1 VINLGFLQNYL
12 PSYPKTLNIA
22 LASIFAALV
31 CVATILFKIPVPA
44 TEGYFNIGEIFI
56 YIAAILFGPLIG
68 GFAGGV
74 GAGLA
79 DALTGYF
86 NFAPATLII
95 KFCEGF
101 FIGLIIFKIQ
111 LKYWEGWKQRGL
123 LCGIIAVG
131 GLIMVIGYFIYE
143 TILYGLL
150 PALGEVPINFIQLI
164 VGLIVAVPA
173 SIGIQKAYPIMEYP
187 SKEIN

>member
-1 VINLGFLQNYL
+1 MGFLQNYL
-12 PSYPKTLNIA
+12 PSYPRTLNIA

-56 YIAAILFGPLIG
+56 YIAAILFGPIIG

-79 DALTGYF
+79 DALSGYL

-101 FIGLIIFKIQ
+101 FIGFIIFKLR
-111 LKYWEGWKQRGL
+111 LKYWEGWRKRWL
-123 LCGIIAVG
+123 LSGIVVVG

-143 TILYGLL
+143 TILYGLI
-150 PALGEVPINFIQLI
+150 PALGEVPINFIQLGI
-164 VGLIVAVPA
+164 GLIVAVPA
-173 SIGIQKAYPIMEYP
+173 SIGIQIAYPIIEFP
-187 SKEIN
+187 SKEVN